1 MADEGPEDL
10 ACAVDV
16 GLELEA
22 GGSDADGP
30 GGGEVAPRRRG
41 PRKGSR
47 RPPGVAYSPKVVKAL
62 CRRIAAGELF
72 YRICREPGM
81 PTPQSV
87 GMWARRYPE
96 VAAMLRAARA
106 ASGRTC
112 GGGVSTYDAAMADEV
127 FARLCE
133 GESLTAIGA
142 DPDMPSLSTLFAWRR
157 AHAGFDQTVRLGQR
171 IFAERL
177 ADEGWEMALE
187 ADATTAYLTQVRLT
201 HLRWWAG
208 VLAPRRFR
216 ARAPETESPPEV
228 TNVLMRRFEIETD
241 PETGEEKV
249 VAYCPN
255 PFTGQVER
263 EDVAGWRP
271 PGGPETIPMPGGRCG
286 R

>member
-1 MADEGPEDL
+1 MADEGPEGL
-10 ACAVDV
+10 ACV
-16 GLELEA
+16 E
-22 GGSDADGP
+22 P
-30 GGGEVAPRRRG
+30 GGPASGGGAAVPRRRRTG
-41 PRKGSR
+41 PAKGSR
-47 RPPGVAYSPKVVKAL
+47 RPAGVAYSAKVVKAI

-87 GMWARRYPE
+87 RMWARRHPE
-96 VAAMLRAARA
+96 VGAMLRAARV

-133 GESLTAIGA
+133 GESLTAMAA

-157 AHAGFDQTVRLGQR
+157 AHAGFDETVRLGQR

-187 ADATTAYLTQVRLT
+187 ADPQTAYLTFVRLA

-208 VLAPRRFR
+208 VLAPRTYR
-216 ARAPETESPPEV
+216 AKPEAADLPPQV
-228 TNVLMRRFEIETD
+228 TNILMRKFEVETD
-241 PETGEEKV
+241 PETGRDRV

-255 PFTGQVER
+255 PFTGVVER
-263 EDVAGWRP
+263 EDAPGWRP
-271 PGGPETIPMPGGRCG
+271 PGGSETTPMPGGRGG